1 MYSSAVIYEPKI
13 LRIEFSFSSSVFFA
27 IRSAVNAFTAASM
40 AAITAQIT
48 VRLAIIFATGVFL
61 FLLLS
66 PAAVSSVSS
75 CKASSGD
82 SSFSG
87 IPSGMFF
94 CISSVGTSSACM
106 SSEGESS
113 VSSGSDFSAAGGESL
128 FEKAFSSA
136 ISAVCAL
143 SSPSMS
149 VTEAASARSPC
160 ADSSGVSP
168 MSPEGSSASSSV
180 SRSIISSASSRSVS
194 RSSFSAEAAVST
206 VSASDESR
214 TLFISSSRVTSVLSY
229 LTSAFSS
236 SAGEKTMFFFG
247 FSERSGSW
255 DLL

>member
-1 MYSSAVIYEPKI
+1 VYSSAVIYEPKI

-61 FLLLS
+61 FLLFS

-94 CISSVGTSSACM
+94 CISSVGTSSVCM

-143 SSPSMS
+143 SSPSLS

-194 RSSFSAEAAVST
+194 RSSFSAEAAESA
-206 VSASDESR
+206 SASDESR

-236 SAGEKTMFFFG
+236 SAREKATFFFG